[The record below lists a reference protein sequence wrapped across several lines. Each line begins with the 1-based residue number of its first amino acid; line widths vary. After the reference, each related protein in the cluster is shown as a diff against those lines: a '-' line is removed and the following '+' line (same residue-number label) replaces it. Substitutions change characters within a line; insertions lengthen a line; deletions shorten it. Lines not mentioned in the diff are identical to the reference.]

1 MLAIILQVE
10 ELIEAVDTD
19 QDNQLNYSEFID
31 LFTQQLVI

>member
-1 MLAIILQVE
+1 MLANILQVE

-19 QDNQLNYSEFID
+19 KDNQLNYSEFID

>member
-19 QDNQLNYSEFID
+19 HDNQLNYSEFID